1 MSKKQQKILRK
12 LLYWRPVR
20 NTLHYSRQ
28 LVIPG
33 FQGVPFFDVMF
44 FFGKGLTKG
53 VINQRSAAMSFH
65 FFLSLFPLILFLFT
79 LLPFMHLHNLTNQLL
94 LMLQEFAPS
103 SVLPFLDN
111 TITDLMTHKHKGLMS
126 IGFISSIYVA
136 SSGVNAMLVSFNQ
149 SQHTKKKKSFIKRRI
164 MSISIV
170 FLAAIAIIISLTLIM
185 FSKKIFLF
193 LIDKNIIDTLTQLY
207 MLRFLK
213 WTLLISIV
221 YLGFASIY
229 YFAPSNKEG
238 YKFFS
243 AGASLGTLLFI
254 LMTQGFNFY
263 IIHFSRYNALYGS
276 IGAMIIFLL
285 WIYLSSYLLLIGYE
299 LNASIADAYI
309 HGYSKNKRKKKSLI
323 KNIKKLHYKKI
334 LFIVRKKAK

>member
-20 NTLHYSRQ
+20 STLHYSRQ

-94 LMLQEFAPS
+94 LTLQEFAPS

-207 MLRFLK
+207 MLRILK

-309 HGYSKNKRKKKSLI
+309 HGYSKNKKKKKPLI

-334 LFIVRKKAK
+334 LFIFRKKTK